1 MNIDVKSTEILPP
14 KNQLQLFGYDDYF
27 NFFIKLFHKN
37 KLPNTILLSGLKGSG
52 KATFAYHFINYLLS
66 YREKDKY
73 SVNNFTINP
82 DNQSYKSLCN
92 YTHPN
97 FFLLES
103 NSLDGNIKIEKVRDI
118 LRFLNKSTYYLNI
131 KIVLIDN
138 AEYLNI
144 NSSNALL
151 KVLEE
156 PSNNTFF
163 FIIHNSANKI
173 LNTIKSRCIEFK
185 FFFTLSEK
193 KSILEGIIKQYKND
207 FKLSEIDDNFYFDS
221 PGNILKY
228 LKVLSNSNAD
238 SLKDKLSCIS
248 YLINQYIQKKDPQ
261 LLIFI
266 SSLIELFYNEL
277 SLNNNKN
284 LNQYSANKFK
294 LLQKIDHA
302 KKFNL
307 DMKNLLISI
316 QETLEHESK

>member
-1 MNIDVKSTEILPP
+1 MNTNTENIEILPP
-14 KNQLQLFGYDDYF
+14 KNQLHLFGYKDYF
-27 NFFIKLFHKN
+27 NLFVKLFQKK

-52 KATFAYHFINYLLS
+52 KATFAYHFANYLLS
-66 YREKDKY
+66 YKEQNKY
-73 SVNNFTINP
+73 STNNFTINP
-82 DNQSYKSLCN
+82 NNKSYKLLCN

-103 NSLDGNIKIEKVRDI
+103 NSLDGNIKIEKVRDL

-156 PSNNTFF
+156 PNNNTFF
-163 FIIHNSANKI
+163 FIIHNSSNKI

-207 FKLSEIDDNFYFDS
+207 FKLREIDDNFYFDT

-228 LKVLSNSNAD
+228 LRVLSNSNAD
-238 SLKDKLSCIS
+238 TLKDKLSCIS

-284 LNQYSANKFK
+284 LNVYFYNRFK
-294 LLQKIDHA
+294 ILKQINDV

-307 DMKNLLISI
+307 DKKNLFISL
-316 QETLEHESK
+316 LEILKNES